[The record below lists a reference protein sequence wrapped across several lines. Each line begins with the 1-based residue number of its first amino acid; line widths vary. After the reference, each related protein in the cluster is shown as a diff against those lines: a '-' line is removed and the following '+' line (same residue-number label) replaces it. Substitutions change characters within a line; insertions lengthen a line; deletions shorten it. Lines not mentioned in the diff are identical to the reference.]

1 MDASETQWRFPQ
13 HAPLLKNGADQSV
26 QSCWQPP
33 FRRSGTTNFST
44 TEKSLRGSTKVHH
57 DKVRKKDAFG
67 LYNPWLAFRADQA
80 ISVEQGS
87 PSRITWLYLLADVFQ
102 WDRKKRSNKK
112 NVNMREGVDYKIS
125 MTCIYRMLWIFI
137 QSLRRKWVGLRPRQN
152 HPHIILCL
160 SVSLRN
166 VVVDL

>member
-33 FRRSGTTNFST
+33 FRRAGTTNFST

-80 ISVEQGS
+80 ISVE
-87 PSRITWLYLLADVFQ
+87 
-102 WDRKKRSNKK
+102 
-112 NVNMREGVDYKIS
+112 
-125 MTCIYRMLWIFI
+125 
-137 QSLRRKWVGLRPRQN
+137 
-152 HPHIILCL
+152 
-160 SVSLRN
+160 
-166 VVVDL
+166 